1 MLQFASIGSQETQ
14 FWRTANFSQSQKLQF
29 ARNRSQ
35 ELKFGMVPFQLNP
48 GAQAATRCRDNLHRW
63 QALLAEVR
71 LSNQQIPSPP
81 AEALKVFQFGS
92 ICSQEI
98 RLGRAASFLQSQDIR
113 FACSHEMVFSAS

>member
-14 FWRTANFSQSQKLQF
+14 FWRTVNFSQSQKLQF

-48 GAQAATRCRDNLHRW
+48 GAQAATRCRDNLHPW

-113 FACSHEMVFSAS
+113 FACNHEMVFSAS